1 MITGLHEFAWTVAV
15 KIVVLSMLWL
25 CHTRWLCCDNSA
37 ERLNVSVYDEL
48 ASHHAAVLGEI
59 DSGAELT
66 VAGLYN
72 SFLPFLSDC
81 LCLMHSRWL
90 LNKFVSPPYCMLAVS
105 HAAPCWVTVSMLTE

>member
-1 MITGLHEFAWTVAV
+1 M
-15 KIVVLSMLWL
+15 
-25 CHTRWLCCDNSA
+25 
-37 ERLNVSVYDEL
+37 SVYDEL

-81 LCLMHSRWL
+81 LCLMHSR
-90 LNKFVSPPYCMLAVS
+90 
-105 HAAPCWVTVSMLTE
+105 